1 MSFDPGMTLHINK
14 KSVELKRMWH
24 KLKEFFKAWERY
36 LERNSTV
43 PNKSWKMGGE
53 EPSANVSSKVK

>member
-24 KLKEFFKAWERY
+24 KLKEFFKA
-36 LERNSTV
+36 LENYKCNMAYGRTWQ
-43 PNKSWKMGGE
+43 KIE
-53 EPSANVSSKVK
+53 